1 MQIDCQAYSTAQTY
15 AQDEVDNQI
24 VERRRRAEHQPER
37 HAGRH
42 RQSARAT
49 DDYLTLTGGAQGTYL
64 NSVLYI
70 TSAIVSS
77 PAYLELIGGSTGVQ
91 AYRSCPPSTAGT

>member
-1 MQIDCQAYSTAQTY
+1 MASLQNSRKTCADRLLGVLHRPNI
-15 AQDEVDNQI
+15 
-24 VERRRRAEHQPER
+24 R
-37 HAGRH
+37 AGRGA
-42 RQSARAT
+42 SARAT